1 MLSKITLTNS
11 NDHWYLNV
19 GRVTR
24 DERAELV
31 KWCFDNWGPS
41 WGEVDTQLDT
51 TVFIFPRL
59 AHANWF
65 MLKWVD

>member
-1 MLSKITLTNS
+1 VLSKITLTNS
-11 NDHWYLNV
+11 NGSWYLNA

-24 DERAELV
+24 EERAELIA
-31 KWCFDNWGPS
+31 WCFEMWGPG
-41 WGEVDTQLDT
+41 WGEVDTSLDT